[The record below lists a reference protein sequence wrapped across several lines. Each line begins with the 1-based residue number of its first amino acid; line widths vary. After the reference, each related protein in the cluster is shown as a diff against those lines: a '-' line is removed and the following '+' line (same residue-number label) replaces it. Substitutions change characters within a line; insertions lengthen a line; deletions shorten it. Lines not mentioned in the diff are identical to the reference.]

1 MSQGYPRLLGDV
13 GGTTVRWAWQDAAG
27 APLRDVSVTRRDTS
41 PSIYDSAIQ
50 YIATLGHKRP
60 RDAGIGVATAVTGD
74 QVNMTNGAWSF
85 SISQLKQMLGLE
97 RCLVINDFTALAM
110 SLPALGAA
118 DLRGIGSG
126 VAVKGAPIALLGPGT
141 GLGVSG
147 LLPDAG
153 GAVSALSGEGGHVTL
168 AAADSDEAAI
178 LALLRKRFSH
188 VSAERV
194 LSGMGLV
201 NLYGAV
207 CALRGVQ
214 MTDLNLNPAQITE
227 AALAKADAASV
238 QTLQLFAS
246 FLGNVAGNLVLTL
259 GARGGLFVGGGIVPK
274 MGAAFDAELFR
285 RRFEAK
291 GRFEEYLQTIPAWII
306 TAPTPALLGVSLAL
320 DSMAD

>member
-1 MSQGYPRLLGDV
+1 MSRGYPRLLGDV
-13 GGTTVRWAWQDAAG
+13 GGTTVRWAWQDSAG
-27 APLRDVSVTRRDTS
+27 APLRDVSVMHRDTS

-50 YIATLGHKRP
+50 YIATLGNKRP

-110 SLPALGAA
+110 SLPALGTA
-118 DLRGIGSG
+118 DLRGIGG
-126 VAVKGAPIALLGPGT
+126 GAAVKGAPIALLGPGT

-147 LLPDAG
+147 LLSDAG

-214 MTDLNLNPAQITE
+214 AAELSPAQITE
-227 AALAKADAASV
+227 AALARADAASV
-238 QTLQLFAS
+238 QTLQLFAG

-274 MGAAFDAELFR
+274 MGAAFDAEFFR

-291 GRFEEYLQTIPAWII
+291 GRFEEYLQTIPTWII